1 MQYASQVYIA
11 RLRAMGITPSMSR
24 IGNPYDNAR
33 MESFYKT
40 LKNEEVNLQDYL
52 DLDDA
57 QQHLDRFIGELYNR
71 ERLHS
76 SLGYVPPVEF
86 AARYHSA

>member
-1 MQYASQVYIA
+1 MFHGRFTAA
-11 RLRAMGITPSMSR
+11 RC
-24 IGNPYDNAR
+24 
-33 MESFYKT
+33 EH
-40 LKNEEVNLQDYL
+40 EEVDLQDYL

-76 SLGYVPPVEF
+76 SLGSLPPVEF
-86 AARYHSA
+86 TARYPSQ

>member
-1 MQYASQVYIA
+1 
-11 RLRAMGITPSMSR
+11 
-24 IGNPYDNAR
+24 
-33 MESFYKT
+33 MESCYKT
-40 LKNEEVNLQDYL
+40 LKSEEVDLQGDL

-57 QQHLDRFIGELYNR
+57 QQQIDHFIGELYNR

-76 SLGYVPPVEF
+76 SLCYVPPTEF

>member
-1 MQYASQVYIA
+1 MRSTGV
-11 RLRAMGITPSMSR
+11 TPSMSR
-24 IGNPYDNAR
+24 KGNPYDNAR

-40 LKNEEVNLQDYL
+40 LKSEEVDLQDYL

-76 SLGYVPPVEF
+76 SLGYVPPAEF
-86 AARYHSA
+86 AAHYHSV